1 MQSEHIA
8 FNVEEMSC
16 EHCINTIKEKVSRLN
31 GVYEVLVDL
40 EAKRVVVEYDAERL
54 DAETIKD
61 TIEDAGYKVR

>member
-16 EHCINTIKEKVSRLN
+16 EHCVKTIKERVSRLN

-40 EAKRVVVEYDAERL
+40 EGKRVVVEYDSERL
-54 DAETIKD
+54 DAETIKG
-61 TIEDAGYKVR
+61 TIEDAGYTVK